1 MITDGACMER
11 NKLKIVLGFVIFGI
25 FFLSAVIFLS
35 VNFISLALKMVVMS
49 NMNYITDISIVDEPI
64 LLGLSIASFIVSVI
78 ALTKSVLLLKEQ

>member
-1 MITDGACMER
+1 MITDGAYMER
-11 NKLKIVLGFVIFGI
+11 NKLKIVLGF
-25 FFLSAVIFLS
+25 VIFLS